1 MQYVFISFLFTLLFK
16 KNLNKL
22 YYFYKDNLKK
32 KKNWALIFLAFVF
45 LRKCGKD
52 DSSSFKVDLRPIFT
66 PLSSKKMKPS
76 QKVLIHIGSFWP

>member
-32 KKNWALIFLAFVF
+32 KKLGIDISCFCF
-45 LRKCGKD
+45 
-52 DSSSFKVDLRPIFT
+52 P
-66 PLSSKKMKPS
+66 
-76 QKVLIHIGSFWP
+76 